1 MPSPR
6 GYEQHPGCQDF
17 KKRGGGSTS
26 ARRHDLIFQT
36 PGTEANPPRASL
48 PIASRSGAAGI
59 AASEPPPPRSG
70 ATGARRVAATL
81 RAALSRPPAPA
92 SPPGRPRERP
102 AGRSG
107 GSRRG
112 VTHGGA
118 SPSPPRPGR
127 PGSAQRTR
135 SAQSHGAEP
144 RRCSPSPPLPR
155 VRLRRGWVRGAGAGS
170 GAARGA
176 SPPSRGLQ
184 EDSSERAPRP
194 AAWMRAAVWANA
206 SLLLCLFADLRS
218 WWRPPGT
225 SDPERAS
232 PSGWP
237 YCPAA
242 PRRSPCGVRCSGTT
256 RQCSAGS
263 WFSREVGALRLP
275 SPTAFCFSDVATA
288 AEEY

>member
-1 MPSPR
+1 MFVCCLYLFFIRTEQRGGVSLLGSGCACVCTTRCRARQLGTSDFRSFTGRCAGMEGFGWIEAWLTVPSPH

-155 VRLRRGWVRGAGAGS
+155 VRLRRGWVRGAGAGD

-184 EDSSERAPRP
+184 EDSSGARPAPR
-194 AAWMRAAVWANA
+194 
-206 SLLLCLFADLRS
+206 CLDA
-218 WWRPPGT
+218 
-225 SDPERAS
+225 
-232 PSGWP
+232 
-237 YCPAA
+237 
-242 PRRSPCGVRCSGTT
+242 RR
-256 RQCSAGS
+256 
-263 WFSREVGALRLP
+263 RLG
-275 SPTAFCFSDVATA
+275 
-288 AEEY
+288 